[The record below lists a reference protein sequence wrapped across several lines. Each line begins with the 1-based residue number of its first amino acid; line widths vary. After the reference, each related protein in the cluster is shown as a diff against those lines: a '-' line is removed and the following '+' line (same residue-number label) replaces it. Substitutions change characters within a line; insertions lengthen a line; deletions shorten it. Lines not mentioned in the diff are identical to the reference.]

1 MSGAWLNY
9 TPLGVTWNKSNF
21 QKYACNSTAPKIAPL
36 QPAALPAWIRGGIQ
50 SRHSS
55 LSQQD
60 GWEGECLKE
69 ELLLLPCQEMLHRS
83 VGPVRFANKGHSL
96 CGAAATSC
104 FEQQI
109 LWWQLLQISCT
120 WSRWHSWV
128 SWNSGFADPKLALCY
143 ASVCLC
149 RKSALV
155 HKAVIQRSWVR
166 FSCLLPCHWLLSRL
180 GVFLLAHGWGVTVP
194 CTWWAVQSTGKCPRT
209 PLLALP
215 LHSLEQAAYFLV
227 KFK

>member
-1 MSGAWLNY
+1 MRAIPLLRKSHPCNQQPFLPGSEAESNPDTALCLSRMAGKVSAWRKSFYFCRARRCY
-9 TPLGVTWNKSNF
+9 TGVWVLWDLLTKV
-21 QKYACNSTAPKIAPL
+21 TASVEQRL
-36 QPAALPAWIRGGIQ
+36 PAALNSRFSGGNF
-50 SRHSS
+50 
-55 LSQQD
+55 
-60 GWEGECLKE
+60 CK
-69 ELLLLPCQEMLHRS
+69 S
-83 VGPVRFANKGHSL
+83 VAL
-96 CGAAATSC
+96 GAGGTPESPGT
-104 FEQQI
+104 Q
-109 LWWQLLQISCT
+109 
-120 WSRWHSWV
+120 
-128 SWNSGFADPKLALCY
+128 DPKLALCY

-180 GVFLLAHGWGVTVP
+180 GVFLLAHGWGVTVT